1 MDMNVSD
8 SSIRLSRRELDAFAT
23 HGYLGPKSLL
33 TRNQTALLMHY
44 LRYGQHPAPAVWH
57 KARGVSERFIFDLAT
72 YPPLLAWLGQLLTPD
87 IILWGASVV
96 ERAPDQ
102 SHTWHTDIESS
113 MPDAR
118 CVSVWIGLENVSRRS
133 TLRLAAGSHR
143 FGRPIQ
149 QAALERGLRRNDLSE
164 DVVLMLARQH
174 DATAEVIEPDMTE
187 GDAIL
192 FDGRLW
198 HGSRNAENHTRTALL
213 LQFADAKTPIRIPD
227 FTQLEW
233 PFRFQARPRPPCISL
248 TGSAI
253 RHVNSLVPKPAETTG
268 AGKLGALFRELARP
282 LQPDPTHGW
291 RPYPQFRG
299 TTPVVGEM
307 ECHASIL
314 SPGCSPHPPHVHLE
328 EELLLVLD
336 GEAELVIPSDPD
348 DQTPRL
354 ERLLPGAF
362 VYYPA
367 YQYHTLRNPTAS
379 PVTYLMLKWRGA
391 PDEIRP
397 PLSTRVVRPSN
408 ASDRPASFS
417 TELLFEGPTAFL
429 GKLHAHVTDLQPD
442 GGYPSHIDAHDV
454 AIVVLSGRVETND
467 RSLGPASVVYYP
479 AGEPHDMRNATTE
492 PARYLVFEFHAPPP
506 LAGHRRP
513 SARRSVL
520 VVTDRLFLPD
530 RIGGRESSVHDL
542 ACLLQKTG
550 HRVAVL
556 ARSRSAGPLIM
567 GGGPVP
573 GRLARLSVRSVAERV
588 RFLVHRF
595 QWRAPYPVIRT
606 GDVLSQMN
614 RLLEHGSYDRAI
626 INVHWPHQVLD
637 VMGSQADR
645 YIVYIRDV
653 EELEGMNPD
662 SFPPH
667 VAVVANSE
675 FCAREAAQRI
685 GRPVPVIEPYVER
698 DNYRTVPAGRYVT
711 YVNLVEVKGLDLAYE
726 IALACPDI
734 PFLFLEGW
742 PLSHRLVEKLGQMRA
757 RAANI
762 TWHRRVLDMRPIY
775 KQTRLLLVPSQWKE
789 AWGRVV
795 VEAQF
800 SGIPAIASDVGGLAQ
815 NVSDAGR
822 ILDADA
828 PAEAWA
834 EAVRSIWFDDAAYA
848 RASER
853 AYRRAES
860 YWKGAASGALRLLEL
875 PTGDA
880 HGGSNPLRRE
890 VTPAEE

>member
-23 HGYLGPKSLL
+23 RGYLGPKSLL
-33 TRNQTALLMHY
+33 TRAQTALLMRY
-44 LRYGQHPAPAVWH
+44 LRCGQHPAPAVWH

-118 CVSVWIGLENVSRRS
+118 CVSAWIGLENVSRRS
-133 TLRLAAGSHR
+133 AIRLAAGSHR

-149 QAALERGLRRNDLSE
+149 QAAYDRGLRRDDLSE
-164 DVVLMLARQH
+164 DVVLMLAREH

-268 AGKLGALFRELARP
+268 LGKLGALFRELARP

-307 ECHASIL
+307 ECHASVL
-314 SPGCSPHPPHVHLE
+314 SPGCSPHPPHAHLE

-391 PDEIRP
+391 PDEVRP

-408 ASDRPASFS
+408 ASGRPASFR
-417 TELLFEGPTAFL
+417 TRAAVRGAN
-429 GKLHAHVTDLQPD
+429 G
-442 GGYPSHIDAHDV
+442 
-454 AIVVLSGRVETND
+454 LSGKAARPRH
-467 RSLGPASVVYYP
+467 RS
-479 AGEPHDMRNATTE
+479 
-492 PARYLVFEFHAPPP
+492 
-506 LAGHRRP
+506 
-513 SARRSVL
+513 
-520 VVTDRLFLPD
+520 
-530 RIGGRESSVHDL
+530 
-542 ACLLQKTG
+542 
-550 HRVAVL
+550 
-556 ARSRSAGPLIM
+556 
-567 GGGPVP
+567 
-573 GRLARLSVRSVAERV
+573 
-588 RFLVHRF
+588 
-595 QWRAPYPVIRT
+595 
-606 GDVLSQMN
+606 
-614 RLLEHGSYDRAI
+614 
-626 INVHWPHQVLD
+626 
-637 VMGSQADR
+637 
-645 YIVYIRDV
+645 
-653 EELEGMNPD
+653 
-662 SFPPH
+662 
-667 VAVVANSE
+667 
-675 FCAREAAQRI
+675 
-685 GRPVPVIEPYVER
+685 
-698 DNYRTVPAGRYVT
+698 PAGRGIC
-711 YVNLVEVKGLDLAYE
+711 L
-726 IALACPDI
+726 P
-734 PFLFLEGW
+734 
-742 PLSHRLVEKLGQMRA
+742 HRRA
-757 RAANI
+757 R
-762 TWHRRVLDMRPIY
+762 RRDRRALRP
-775 KQTRLLLVPSQWKE
+775 
-789 AWGRVV
+789 GRDQRP
-795 VEAQF
+795 E
-800 SGIPAIASDVGGLAQ
+800 P
-815 NVSDAGR
+815 
-822 ILDADA
+822 
-828 PAEAWA
+828 
-834 EAVRSIWFDDAAYA
+834 

-853 AYRRAES
+853 CVLPGRRAARHA
-860 YWKGAASGALRLLEL
+860 KRDDRAGAVPGVRVPRASPARG
-875 PTGDA
+875 PP
-880 HGGSNPLRRE
+880 SPLG
-890 VTPAEE
+890 